1 MSENKEGIKNYKCA
15 FCGSSDILVV
25 TDFGNMGL
33 AGGFLSKKELNN
45 ETLYPMNLGFCGDCY
60 AVQIVDKIDPDT
72 MFRKGYFYFSSS
84 IGTLREHFKNYAYE
98 IVDRFV
104 SSPES
109 TTILEFGCNDGV
121 LLSPLA
127 DLNIGTLIGVD
138 PASNVVKNID
148 DERIVTIDSYFD
160 EKCADKVVNEF
171 GYVDLILANNVFAHV
186 NDINALTR
194 AIDKAL
200 TPDGVFVFEVHY
212 LGKIIDEMQ
221 YDMIYHEHIYYYSL
235 LAVENHFSRYGM
247 IVFDIKK
254 VANHGGSIRFHICR
268 DNSKLSFR
276 SDRVKDLR
284 NDELAKGFNNIS
296 LFQEFGK
303 KINQQRLDLLD
314 LLRGIKSEGKSI
326 AGYGASGRAN
336 TMLQFCG
343 INDSLIDYMV
353 DDAPAKAGFF
363 TPGSHLE
370 IKSKIPLAGDERP
383 DYVVI
388 FAWTFLKEISNRNMD
403 YLQSGG
409 KFIVPLPEVKIMDI
423 SSLHPS
429 IQKIGRN

>member
-1 MSENKEGIKNYKCA
+1 MSNIKVGNKNYKCA
-15 FCGSSDILVV
+15 FCDSSNISVI

-33 AGGFLSKKELNN
+33 AGGFLSKQEVYN
-45 ETLYPMNLGFCGDCY
+45 ETLYPMNLGFCEDCY

-84 IGTLREHFKNYAYE
+84 IGTLREHFKQYADE

-104 SSPES
+104 SSPEN

-138 PASNVVKNID
+138 PASNVVKKIN
-148 DERIVTIDSYFD
+148 DERIVAIDSYFD
-160 EKCADKVVNEF
+160 EKCADNVVKEF
-171 GYVDLILANNVFAHV
+171 GNVDLILANNVFAHV
-186 NDINALTR
+186 DDINGLTK
-194 AIDKAL
+194 AIDKAMAKN
-200 TPDGVFVFEVHY
+200 GIFVFEVHY

-247 IVFDIKK
+247 QVFDIKE
-254 VANHGGSIRFHICR
+254 VSNHGGSIRFHVCR
-268 DNSKLSFR
+268 NNSEFASV
-276 SDRVKDLR
+276 SERVVSLR
-284 NDELAKGFNNIS
+284 NEELSKGFNDIS

-303 KINQQRLDLLD
+303 KISQQRSNLVDLLQS
-314 LLRGIKSEGKSI
+314 LKSEGKSI
-326 AGYGASGRAN
+326 IGYGASGRAN

-343 INDSLIDYMV
+343 IDNNLLDYMV
-353 DDAPAKAGFF
+353 DDAPAKTGFY

-370 IKSKIPLAGDERP
+370 IKSGIPITSDEKP

-388 FAWTFLKEISNRNMD
+388 FAWTFLKEICDRNRN
-403 YLQSGG
+403 YIQSGG
-409 KFIVPLPEVKIMDI
+409 SFIVPLPEVKILDTN
-423 SSLHPS
+423 LL
-429 IQKIGRN
+429 

>member
-1 MSENKEGIKNYKCA
+1 MSKLKKDFEHHECA
-15 FCGSSDILVV
+15 FCDSSNIELI
-25 TDFGNMGL
+25 TNFGNMGL
-33 AGGFLSKKELNN
+33 AGGFLAKDEIEQ
-45 ETLYPMNLGFCGDCY
+45 ETRYPMNLGFCPECF
-60 AVQIVDKIDPDT
+60 AVQIVDKINPDT
-72 MFRKGYFYFSSS
+72 MFKKGYFYFSSS
-84 IGTLREHFKNYAYE
+84 IGTLCDHFRKYAAE
-98 IVDRFV
+98 VVERFV
-104 SSPES
+104 TNREN

-138 PASNVVKNID
+138 PASNVVNKID
-148 DERIVTIDSYFD
+148 DERIVAINSYFD

-254 VANHGGSIRFHICR
+254 VANHGGSIRFHVCR

>member
-33 AGGFLSKKELNN
+33 AGGFLSKKELIN

-160 EKCADKVVNEF
+160 EKCADKVVKKF
-171 GYVDLILANNVFAHV
+171 GNVDLILANNVFAHV
-186 NDINALTR
+186 DDINGLTK
-194 AIDKAL
+194 AIDIAL
-200 TPDGVFVFEVHY
+200 GRNGVFVFEVHY

-235 LAVENHFSRYGM
+235 LALENHFSHYGM
-247 IVFDIKK
+247 QVFDIKE
-254 VANHGGSIRFHICR
+254 VSNHGGSIRFHVCR
-268 DNSKLSFR
+268 KNSEFASI
-276 SDRVKDLR
+276 SERVESLR
-284 NDELAKGFNNIS
+284 NEELSKGFNNIS

-303 KINQQRLDLLD
+303 KINQQRSDLVN
-314 LLRGIKSEGKSI
+314 LLQSLKSEGKSI
-326 AGYGASGRAN
+326 IGYGASGRAN

-343 INDSLIDYMV
+343 IDNKLIDYMV
-353 DDAPAKAGFF
+353 DDAPAKTGFY

-370 IKSKIPLAGDERP
+370 IKSKIPTTGHERP

-388 FAWTFLKEISNRNMD
+388 FAWTFLKEICDRNKD
-403 YLQSGG
+403 YIESGG
-409 KFIVPLPEVKIMDI
+409 SFIVPLPEVKILDTN
-423 SSLHPS
+423 SL
-429 IQKIGRN
+429 